1 MDVLTFFPLL
11 IVLGVA
17 CLVASKVFRRIP
29 TIFSFFNFH
38 VVLYFVLSVSVF
50 VLAFFMETFISVDLW
65 VDDSF
70 LYLVGLFALS
80 GLTLCVF
87 LAPIVWIL
95 ERWRKSQ
102 TQSVESEGALGTQK
116 IFVNLFTAV
125 PYVIV
130 CLILIFYRE

>member
-11 IVLGVA
+11 IVIAVS

-29 TIFSFFNFH
+29 TIFLFFNFH
-38 VVLYFVLSVSVF
+38 VVLYFILSVLVV
-50 VLAFFMETFISVDLW
+50 VLAFLMGTFTSVDLW

-70 LYLVGLFALS
+70 LYLVGIFALS
-80 GLTLCVF
+80 GLILCVF